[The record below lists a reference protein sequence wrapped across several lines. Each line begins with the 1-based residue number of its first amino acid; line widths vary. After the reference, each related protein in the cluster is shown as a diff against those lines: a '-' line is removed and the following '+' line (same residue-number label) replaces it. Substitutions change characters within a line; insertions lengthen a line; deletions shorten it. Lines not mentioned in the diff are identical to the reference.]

1 MPIHAEELSV
11 FFDRLY
17 DELHERWDNGVDDG
31 QMTDQAL
38 RRKLARMEEIGAILR
53 ALAEGKAALTFP
65 PKPQREPSP
74 LIRLPWVE
82 SDDA

>member
-1 MPIHAEELSV
+1 M

-17 DELHERWDNGVDDG
+17 DEMHERWDNSVDDG
-31 QMTDQAL
+31 AMTDQAL

-53 ALAEGKAALTFP
+53 ALAEGRAALTFP